1 MEQNMQQEICAE
13 ISAHFGIP
21 VAQLQPEAT
30 MESLNIDS
38 LSMIEFLFEME
49 DKYGI
54 SLAES
59 REPLKTLGD
68 VYKEIDKAIA
78 AKEGAA

>member
-1 MEQNMQQEICAE
+1 MQQEICAE

-21 VAQLQPEAT
+21 VEQLQPEAT

-49 DKYGI
+49 DKYSI

-78 AKEGAA
+78 AKEGTA